1 MPVYEYACRAC
12 GERTEEV
19 QPMGHAVPPE
29 ACPACG
35 APELKR
41 VFSRVGVVFSGW
53 GFNRTDGLID
63 DSRGPRKDFK
73 TLKAKAEEIAEG

>member
-1 MPVYEYACRAC
+1 MPVYEYVCRAC

-19 QPMGHAVPPE
+19 QPMGRAVPPS

-35 APELKR
+35 APDLR
-41 VFSRVGVVFSGW
+41 RAYSRVGVVFSGW

-63 DSRGPRKDFK
+63 DRRGPRKDFK
-73 TLKAKAEEIAEG
+73 ALKAKAEEIAEG